1 MMDRATFRQKV
12 KENLISQLLP
22 LDDGP
27 GHLTEEEAEEPIS
40 SHEHAI
46 DYEFPNKDNY
56 VNESNWISATANW
69 IWTLDYC

>member
-1 MMDRATFRQKV
+1 MDRATFRQKV

-27 GHLTEEEAEEPIS
+27 GHLTEEEAEEMIS
-40 SHEHAI
+40 DHEHAI
-46 DYEFPNKDNY
+46 DYEFPKKDDY

>member
-1 MMDRATFRQKV
+1 MDKATFRQKV
-12 KENLISQLLP
+12 KESLTSQLLP

-27 GHLTEEEAEEPIS
+27 GHLTDDEAEEMIS
-40 SHEHAI
+40 IHEHAI
-46 DYEFPNKDNY
+46 DEAFPKRDDY

>member
-1 MMDRATFRQKV
+1 MNKDDFIKKV
-12 KENLISQLLP
+12 KEYLTSQLLP

-27 GHLTEEEAEEPIS
+27 GYLTDEEAEEMVS
-40 SHEHAI
+40 NHEHAI
-46 DYEFPNKDNY
+46 DEQFPKRDEY